1 MSLERLIIEGFSPG
15 NYENNDYKIQIILG
29 NNRIGKTNL
38 VNYFC
43 YRYIWFSIETIKAE
57 FLYKSLIINI
67 EEKNRSLGYRRTI
80 KR

>member
-29 NNRIGKTNL
+29 NNGIGKTNL

-43 YRYIWFSIETIKAE
+43 YRYI
-57 FLYKSLIINI
+57 
-67 EEKNRSLGYRRTI
+67 
-80 KR
+80 